1 MRCHVFQESQYWVEE
16 KSTTRVSFVDVT
28 LTRESRFLEPIL
40 TSRTN
45 KFSFRARLCAH
56 LFRSFLFHRVD
67 YKFKIFLSPF
77 FRTRLG
83 SHFCGATWEC
93 LRSVFFCHSRY
104 FYFWCIFRDRNNNKK
119 KRFSVCRLKTKPV
132 WLVSVL
138 NESRSKRQ
146 LFVGSSRYYYAVKSP

>member
-1 MRCHVFQESQYWVEE
+1 MRCHVFQESQYWVE

-56 LFRSFLFHRVD
+56 LFGSFLFRRVD
-67 YKFKIFLSPF
+67 YKLKIFSLLSF
-77 FRTRLG
+77 VLDWGQISAARLENVCVLC
-83 SHFCGATWEC
+83 S
-93 LRSVFFCHSRY
+93 CHSRY
-104 FYFWCIFRDRNNNKK
+104 FHFWCIFRDRNNNKK
-119 KRFSVCRLKTKPV
+119 KWFSVCRLKTKPV

-138 NESRSKRQ
+138 NESLVRSGNCSWARLDIIMQ
-146 LFVGSSRYYYAVKSP
+146 SKSP